1 MVRFHVKW
9 VGDQEV
15 AKGGG
20 LVVRFVV
27 CTVGVLVGGGVLGWW
42 SFWKFKFGPPH
53 LP

>member
-27 CTVGVLVGGGVLGWW
+27 CTVGVLVGGGL
-42 SFWKFKFGPPH
+42 FGSLNLAPPH
-53 LP
+53 LPYG